1 MSGVVPSWGAFEIQ
15 TVSQVAVQKV
25 TAAPRRP
32 LCDCGGFTLLE
43 LMTILTVVGILI
55 GIAVPSYKYVTNSS
69 RVSSEANQLLG
80 DMQFARSEAVRE
92 GSFVTVCPTST
103 LTVSASGAVT
113 AASCAGS
120 SNWANGWMVFSD
132 LNGDG
137 TFNSG
142 ADQVL
147 RWYPKFTSTDTFVP
161 QSGTLTNVT
170 FNREGYASS
179 DLSSAG
185 SAGIALVLNT
195 SPTNKQWQ
203 RCVLVTYVGLV
214 KVVRSKTF
222 GGPTTACP

>member
-1 MSGVVPSWGAFEIQ
+1 MTGVMPSWRAFEIQ

-25 TAAPRRP
+25 TADPRHAVG
-32 LCDCGGFTLLE
+32 DSGGFTLLE
-43 LMTILTVVGILI
+43 LMTILTVVGVLI
-55 GIAVPSYKYVTNSS
+55 GIAIPSYKYVTNSS

-103 LTVSASGAVT
+103 LTVSASGTVT
-113 AASCAGS
+113 AASCSGA
-120 SNWANGWMVFSD
+120 SNWATGWMVFSD
-132 LNGDG
+132 LTGNGV
-137 TFNSG
+137 FNSG

-147 RWYPKFTSTDTFVP
+147 RWSPKFTSTDTFVP
-161 QSGTLTNVT
+161 QSGTLTNVI
-170 FNREGYASS
+170 FNREGYATS

-195 SPTNKQWQ
+195 APTNKQWQ

-214 KVVRSKTF
+214 KVVRSKNF